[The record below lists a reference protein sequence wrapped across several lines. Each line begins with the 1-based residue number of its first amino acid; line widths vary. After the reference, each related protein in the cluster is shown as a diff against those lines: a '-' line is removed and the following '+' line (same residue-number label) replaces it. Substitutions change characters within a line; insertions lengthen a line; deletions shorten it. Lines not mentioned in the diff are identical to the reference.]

1 MLLNN
6 HTSTQKYFE
15 ILRSMLRSLLKSL
28 KSTLCQVF
36 KSLEKAE
43 YKDKNGYLPELV
55 KPILD
60 KLFGLAVIEA
70 ELTLKK
76 VHYS

>member
-1 MLLNN
+1 M
-6 HTSTQKYFE
+6 
-15 ILRSMLRSLLKSL
+15 
-28 KSTLCQVF
+28 F

-43 YKDKNGYLPELV
+43 YKDKNGYLPDLV